1 MQLLFQDPCEKITR
15 FDIRIID
22 PYCHGDTFTTI
33 EGSENLALQE
43 VWEWLCQGGDWKF
56 EVTAHGD
63 HTKVFLSGY
72 TYHDHCLRAA
82 VDGHNL
88 AVLCEA
94 TEDEAYDL
102 KERAYQRQKKEW
114 AAITKE
120 VDQRHEKEFG
130 L

>member
-1 MQLLFQDPCEKITR
+1 MQLLFKYPCEKITR

-63 HTKVFLSGY
+63 PTKVFLSGY

-88 AVLCEA
+88 AVLCTA
-94 TEDEAYDL
+94 TDDEAYAL
-102 KERAYQRQKKEW
+102 KKQVYKRVKKEM
-114 AAITKE
+114 
-120 VDQRHEKEFG
+120 G
-130 L
+130 LLDKDE

>member
-15 FDIRIID
+15 FDIHIID
-22 PYCHGDTFTTI
+22 IYCHGDTFTTI
-33 EGSENLALQE
+33 ECSENLSLQE
-43 VWEWLCQGGDWKF
+43 VWEWLCHGGDWKF
-56 EVTAHGD
+56 KVTAHGQPD
-63 HTKVFLSGY
+63 KVFMDGY
-72 TYHDHCLRAA
+72 LYHDNSFRAA

-102 KERAYQRQKKEW
+102 KEKVHQRYK
-114 AAITKE
+114 
-120 VDQRHEKEFG
+120 KEFG